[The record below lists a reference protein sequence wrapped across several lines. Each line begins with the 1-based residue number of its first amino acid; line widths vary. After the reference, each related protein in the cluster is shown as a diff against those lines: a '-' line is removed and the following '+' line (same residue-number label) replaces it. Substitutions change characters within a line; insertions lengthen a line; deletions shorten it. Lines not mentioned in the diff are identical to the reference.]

1 MENTRRAVVSIV
13 AEIITRGF
21 FGPSSSFGSGT
32 GVIFDSQ
39 GLVLTNNHVIAGSDN
54 ITVTLDDGRQFQA
67 EVIGADFLSDLAVLR
82 IPLPSSGEAYTAL
95 PLDGKGDRVLRVGN
109 WVIAIGNALALPGGP
124 TVTVGVVSALGRS
137 IESTPGVTLYDLIQ
151 TDTVINPGNSGGP
164 LIDLQ
169 GSLVGIN
176 TAVQRLSATGK
187 VVEGIGFAI
196 DVDTASQVTQQLVEL
211 GFVRWAWMGVILADL
226 IPEIAAEV
234 GLPIREGVVIQN
246 TIISGPADQAGIQPG
261 DIVVSADGN
270 KLATVSD
277 LTRLLKQEFIVGQ
290 EIAIEIF
297 RDEGN
302 EFVNLVLGERPRR

>member
-1 MENTRRAVVSIV
+1 MEKARPAVVSIV

-32 GVIFDSQ
+32 GVIFDPQ
-39 GLVLTNNHVIAGSDN
+39 GLVLTNNHVITGSDN
-54 ITVTLDDGRQFQA
+54 ITVTLDDGRQFQG
-67 EVIGADFLSDLAVLR
+67 EVVGADILSDLAVLR
-82 IPLPSSGEAYTAL
+82 IPGGDYTAL
-95 PLDGKGDRVLRVGN
+95 PLDGKRDSVLRVGD

-176 TAVQRLSATGK
+176 TAVQRLSASGS

-196 DVDTASQVTQQLVEL
+196 DVDTASQVAQQLVER
-211 GFVRWAWMGVILADL
+211 GYVRWAWMGVILADL
-226 IPEIAAEV
+226 IPELAAEV

-246 TIISGPADQAGIQPG
+246 TIINGPAAEAGIRPG
-261 DIVVSADGN
+261 DIVVSADGH

-277 LTRLLKQEFIVGQ
+277 LTRLLKQEFKAGQ
-290 EIAIEIF
+290 EIDIEIF
-297 RDEGN
+297 RDGGN
-302 EFVNLVLGERPRR
+302 KVVELVLGERPRR